1 MPIAKSDL
9 VITGHDL
16 LKIVPQNKIKDTFDY
31 LLQRVQSGNLPNE
44 QNALLNAV
52 QKNIKRHK
60 NLD

>member
-44 QNALLNAV
+44 Q
-52 QKNIKRHK
+52 KCIIKCSTEK
-60 NLD
+60 YKKDIKI